1 MIDVRW
7 IEVTLE
13 QRGVKGRLGL
23 RLRAG
28 GREQRWVEWS
38 NGGVISFVVP
48 AHNER
53 GCIARTVR
61 AIQESAREAGLEHEV
76 IVVDDASTDGTGHIA
91 QSLGARVVRVNHR
104 QIAATR
110 NSGAREAR
118 GVRIFFVD
126 ADTTINAQAVAAAM
140 ERMDRGAVGGGA
152 PFWVEG
158 PVPLYAKVIALVG
171 GLFCTLA
178 GFAGGAFMFCTREAF
193 EATGGFSERVY
204 CGEEGGFTLALKRE
218 GKFVMLWERVLTS
231 GRRFRKLSGM
241 ELVWGC
247 ARILVAPTKMV
258 TQRKP
263 VEKIWYDSNRED
275 DEMLRNSIWVRISNG
290 LALILIL
297 VLVTGPLWNFVPR
310 SMTPI
315 ASVVGKIRF
324 ACAVVLSHA
333 GLLLLP
339 IAMVLFWNLVR
350 QKRWAGTIQS
360 SILIGLCTWQGMIC
374 VRGVG
379 RVWKQIWAWTEWW
392 LN

>member
-1 MIDVRW
+1 M
-7 IEVTLE
+7 
-13 QRGVKGRLGL
+13 
-23 RLRAG
+23 
-28 GREQRWVEWS
+28 
-38 NGGVISFVVP
+38 
-48 AHNER
+48 
-53 GCIARTVR
+53 R
-61 AIQESAREAGLEHEV
+61 AIQESAREAGLEYEV
-76 IVVDDASTDGTGHIA
+76 IVVDDASTDGTGEIA
-91 QSLGARVVRVNHR
+91 RDLGARVVRVNHR

-118 GVRIFFVD
+118 GERIFFVD
-126 ADTTINAQAVAAAM
+126 ADTTINGRAVAAAM
-140 ERMDRGAVGGGA
+140 GKMDRGAVGGGA

-171 GLFCTLA
+171 GFFLTVT

-204 CGEEGGFTLALKRE
+204 CGEEGWFTMALRRE
-218 GKFVMLWERVLTS
+218 GKFSVLWERVLTS

-241 ELVWGC
+241 ELLWEC
-247 ARILVAPTKMV
+247 IRIGATPKKV
-258 TQRKP
+258 TERKG

-275 DEMLRNSIWVRISNG
+275 DERLPSSVWVRVSNA
-290 LALILIL
+290 LALIFIL

-315 ASVVGKIRF
+315 ASVLGKIRF

-333 GLLLLP
+333 GLLFLP

-350 QKRWAGTIQS
+350 QKRWAGTIQGL
-360 SILIGLCTWQGMIC
+360 ILIGLCTWQGMIC

-379 RVWKQIWAWTEWW
+379 RVWKQIWAWTAMW